1 MQEYRKVTVDGYDMH
16 DTVQNKTDM
25 HVPMESPKEF
35 PQSSLVGVP
44 TSYHFSVEF
53 PAEFP

>member
-16 DTVQNKTDM
+16 DTVQNKIGM
-25 HVPMESPKEF
+25 HVPMDSPKEF

-44 TSYHFSVEF
+44 TS
-53 PAEFP
+53 